1 MPHRFLADVVMVTH
15 FGHLVDL
22 VAGGFLAWRWPRAIY
37 PHLVAVGW
45 ALGIVFIGFSCPLTS
60 IEQRLRHE
68 AGEFGFIDRY
78 LEEIVYP
85 EKFATGLRL
94 AAAILVAGAYWG
106 WLRRR
111 GPGFN
116 PV

>member
-15 FGHLVDL
+15 FGYLVYL
-22 VAGGFLAWRWPRAIY
+22 VMGGFLAWHWSRAIY
-37 PHLVAVGW
+37 PHLLAVGW
-45 ALGIVFIGFSCPLTS
+45 ALGIVFIGFPCPLTS

-78 LEEIVYP
+78 LEEIVYS
-85 EKFATGLRL
+85 EELTAVLRL
-94 AAAILVAGAYWG
+94 AVAILVVVAYWG
-106 WLRRR
+106 SFRRR
-111 GPGFN
+111 GLHLD

>member
-1 MPHRFLADVVMVTH
+1 M
-15 FGHLVDL
+15 
-22 VAGGFLAWRWPRAIY
+22 
-37 PHLVAVGW
+37 AVGW
-45 ALGIVFIGFSCPLTS
+45 ALGIVFIGFPCPLTS
-60 IEQRLRHE
+60 IEQRLRHA
-68 AGEFGFIDRY
+68 AGEFGFVDRY

-106 WLRRR
+106 WLRCR